1 MIQTIFVKDENS
13 CRHGGDLDRAIK
25 TYGGKTEDW
34 LDLSTGISPW
44 SYPADEPTQATW
56 RNLPPKTSD
65 LISAASEYYQFPNEN
80 IVATPG
86 SQIAIRLIPQLLS
99 EPQRVAVPSIGY
111 QEHTS
116 SWRAAGHTIVEYTNA
131 QDLEH
136 LIDTQSVESCVL
148 INPNNPTGE
157 YFEHDFICH
166 LEQKLSGI
174 LLLDE
179 AFADCAFDKQIH
191 QTNMGHFS
199 SSEKVIMLK
208 SIGKFFGLAGAR
220 VGFVIGTAPL
230 IETLRFLLEPWS
242 ISAPSMTIASQALR
256 DFDWQAHQRM
266 RISMH
271 ATEQRNLLSRFAE
284 TLDHAN
290 IIDQKL
296 FFTLFAEETCLIE
309 LHEHL
314 AKQQIWSRLGDS
326 YKDKPQKSNQ
336 IIVKNW
342 LRLSLAGEQL
352 PRLTGA
358 LKMHQI

>member
-230 IETLRFLLEPWS
+230 IE
-242 ISAPSMTIASQALR
+242 
-256 DFDWQAHQRM
+256 
-266 RISMH
+266 
-271 ATEQRNLLSRFAE
+271 
-284 TLDHAN
+284 
-290 IIDQKL
+290 KL